1 MNGDYL
7 NIRINKKKTKTKSNT
22 ITWLITRGVLKDL
35 KVIKFVNAKKSVFFS
50 DKIRLKIQKRQIL
63 KTTAWKK
70 AFLISID

>member
-50 DKIRLKIQKRQIL
+50 DKIRLKIQKCQ
-63 KTTAWKK
+63 
-70 AFLISID
+70 D